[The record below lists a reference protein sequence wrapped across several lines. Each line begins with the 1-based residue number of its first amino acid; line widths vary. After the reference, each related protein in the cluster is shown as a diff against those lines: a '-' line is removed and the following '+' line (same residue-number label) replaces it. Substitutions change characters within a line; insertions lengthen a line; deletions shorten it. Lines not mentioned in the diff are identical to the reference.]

1 MMAIL
6 IQEILPENI
15 DIFNIS
21 IGEKLKLFPFYL
33 DYKVREKELDGIFI
47 YVCVCVCD
55 VIIETISIKIMK

>member
-47 YVCVCVCD
+47 YVCVCV
-55 VIIETISIKIMK
+55 